1 MHKLLIALAFST
13 LAVRPIT
20 GPEETAVM
28 VPINQFLDAFNK
40 GDAKAATVVCSD
52 ITTILDEFAPYE
64 WHGAG
69 TCATWM
75 NAYDADAKKKGITE
89 PVVKFGTPRH
99 VDITG
104 DHAYVVLPADYKFT
118 EKGKPMHESAS
129 TITITLA
136 KRASGWRMTAW
147 AWSKE

>member
-1 MHKLLIALAFST
+1 MHTILLALAFTT
-13 LAVRPIT
+13 LAARPLPT
-20 GPEETAVM
+20 PEETAVM
-28 VPINQFLDAFNK
+28 QPIRQFLEAFNK
-40 GDAKAATVVCSD
+40 GDIKAATVVCSD

-75 NAYDADAKKKGITE
+75 NAYDADAKRKVITE
-89 PVVKFGTPRH
+89 PVVAFGAPRH

-104 DHAYVVLPADYKFT
+104 NHAYVVLPADYKFL
-118 EKGKPMHESAS
+118 EKGKPVHEAAS
-129 TITITLA
+129 TITITLE
-136 KRASGWRMTAW
+136 KRANGWRMTAW